1 MPVSTPNRVADPV
14 QLERYDPVCKIR
26 TAGGSINHYY
36 NKTGTTTLVGEPILI
51 GGRVGLAQDI
61 ILPGQVGPVIM
72 DWVADCRVDAALSGV
87 ILANAQVWWS
97 YDITT
102 VVAGVGG
109 VVKVA
114 PTNGFIFGIAISQPA
129 KGSEQVLSSGSSV
142 AATAGDLWIRV
153 TSNSIAVVAIGTV
166 PTFN

>member
-1 MPVSTPNRVADPV
+1 MPVSTPNRVADPI
-14 QLERYDPVCKIR
+14 QLERYDMPCKVR
-26 TAGGSINHYY
+26 LAEGSINHYY
-36 NKTGTTTLVGEPILI
+36 NKTGTTLLAGEPVLI

-72 DWVADCRVDAALSGV
+72 DWVADCRVDPALSGV

-109 VVKVA
+109 VVKTA
-114 PTNGFIFGIAISQPA
+114 PTNGFIFGIALSQPG

-142 AATAGDLWIRV
+142 AATAGDTWIRV
-153 TSNSIAVVAIGTV
+153 ASNSIAAVAIGTV